1 MQPYE
6 IEHAAWV
13 RYLGPECT
21 VLMKSDGSFPLE
33 QPCKLALF
41 GSGARHTIKGGT
53 GSGEVNTR
61 YAITVERG
69 LTEAGFEL
77 TTTAWL
83 DSYDEVRRNAKRAFI
98 RQIKAEA
105 HAAHQLAVT
114 YGMGAV
120 MPEPEYDLPLMGDGA
135 AAIYVLSRISGEGS
149 DRKPVAGDILLTETE
164 QRDILELAR
173 RFSRFMLVLNVGGV
187 VDLTPV
193 LGVGN
198 ILLLGQLG
206 AETGAILADLLLGKA
221 YPSGKLTTSWS
232 AWSDYPTIG
241 EFGGRD
247 DTRYTEGIYVGYRYF
262 DSIGKRALFPFG
274 FGLGYT
280 TFQVEP
286 LTAALEGTAARVIAR
301 VRNAGKRVGR
311 EVVQLYVSC
320 PARRLDQPFQTLAAF
335 CKTRELQP
343 GEEQVIDLRF
353 DMREIASF
361 DMRGAV
367 SSDLHDAASSDLR
380 GADSPN
386 MRGAA
391 SSDADTAAWILEQG
405 DYILRLGT
413 SSVDTAPIAII
424 RLDRDAVVKTVEHAG
439 GSPDFEDWKP
449 DAPRTEALPDDLP
462 VMMLSANQLEGEIVG
477 QKTRAENEAHEAR
490 ATSTAYEDPEPSESP
505 AEADPIVAGMSTEE
519 LARLCV
525 GAAASSGG
533 IASIIGSASKIAAGA
548 AGETATLLLVS
559 PLVMADGPAGLR
571 LSRQYTIDKK
581 GVHAIGSSLP
591 ETVVELLPA
600 PLRFLLGERPRKS
613 HSAAR
618 DQFRSKPRNQIHEQ
632 NCTAIPI
639 GTAIA
644 QSWNLE
650 AAERFGDIVGGEMER
665 FGVHLWLAPALN
677 IHRSIRCGRNFEY
690 FSEDPLISGLFAG
703 AFARGVG
710 KHPRRSATLKHFAAN
725 NQETNRYNSNSLVS
739 ERALREIYLRGFGI
753 AVREGRPLAVMTS
766 YNLLNG
772 THTSERR
779 DLVEG
784 ILRREFGFD
793 GIVMTDWIVMGGTM
807 DKHSR
812 HPGPHA
818 DLIAA
823 AGNDLTMPGSKADL
837 KRIAKGLKD
846 GTVTRRDLE
855 CNATHILRIAR
866 RLTAER

>member
-6 IEHAAWV
+6 IEHAARV

-21 VLMKSDGSFPLE
+21 VLLKSDGSFPLDA
-33 QPCKLALF
+33 PCKLALF

-53 GSGEVNTR
+53 GSGEVNSR
-61 YAITVERG
+61 YAITVEQG
-69 LTEAGFEL
+69 LEEAGFEL
-77 TTTAWL
+77 TSKTWL
-83 DSYDEVRRNAKRAFI
+83 DAYDKVLGNAKRAFI
-98 RQIKAEA
+98 KRVKAEA
-105 HAAHQLAVT
+105 RAAHQLAVI
-114 YGMGAV
+114 YGMGAI
-120 MPEPEYDLPLMGDGA
+120 MPEPDYDIPLEGAGD
-135 AAIYVLSRISGEGS
+135 AAIYVLSRISGEGA
-149 DRKPVAGDILLTETE
+149 DRKPVAGDIMLTDTE
-164 QRDILELAR
+164 ARDILLLAQ
-173 RFSRFMLVLNVGGV
+173 RFERFMLVLNVGGV
-187 VDLTPV
+187 VDLSPV
-193 LGVGN
+193 QSVGN
-198 ILLLGQLG
+198 ILLLSQLG

-221 YPSGKLTTSWS
+221 YPSGKLATTWS
-232 AWSDYPTIG
+232 AWDDYPDIG
-241 EFGGRD
+241 EFGDRD

-262 DSIGKRALFPFG
+262 DSVGTRTLFPFG

-280 TFQVEP
+280 KFEV
-286 LTAALEGTAARVIAR
+286 AAQDATLEGTAVRIKAS
-301 VRNAGKRVGR
+301 VRNIGAHVGR
-311 EVVQLYVSC
+311 EVVQLYASC
-320 PARRLDQPFQTLAAF
+320 PSARLDQPYQTLAAF
-335 CKTRELQP
+335 CKSAQLQP
-343 GEEQVIDLRF
+343 AEPQILDLRF
-353 DMREIASF
+353 DMRNIASY
-361 DMRGAV
+361 
-367 SSDLHDAASSDLR
+367 DAQ
-380 GADSPN
+380 N
-386 MRGAA
+386 
-391 SSDADTAAWILEQG
+391 AAWILERG

-413 SSVDTAPIAII
+413 SSRDTSPVAII
-424 RLDRDAVVKTVEHAG
+424 RLDRDAIVKTVERACG
-439 GSPDFEDWKP
+439 EPDFEDWRP
-449 DAPRTEALPDDLP
+449 AAAAPNALPDNLP
-462 VMMLSANQLEGEIVG
+462 VLAIDVDLLSECHSESSG
-477 QKTRAENEAHEAR
+477 
-490 ATSTAYEDPEPSESP
+490 STAPLAIDPLASAMPD
-505 AEADPIVAGMSTEE
+505 AD
-519 LARLCV
+519 LAHLCV

-533 IASIIGSASKIAAGA
+533 VASIVGNASMSVAGA
-548 AGETATLLLVS
+548 AGQTATFKGIP
-559 PLVMADGPAGLR
+559 PLIMSDGPAGLR
-571 LSRQYTIDKK
+571 LSRQFTIGRK
-581 GVHAIGSSLP
+581 GPRGIGGTLP
-591 ETVVELLPA
+591 ESIAAFLPA
-600 PLRFLLGERPRKS
+600 PLRALLNTGSR
-613 HSAAR
+613 
-618 DQFRSKPRNQIHEQ
+618 KPRGQVYEQ
-632 NCTAIPI
+632 NCTAIPV

-644 QSWNLE
+644 QSWNIE
-650 AAERFGDIVGGEMER
+650 AAEQLGDIVGSEMER

-690 FSEDPLISGLFAG
+690 FSEDPLISGLFA
-703 AFARGVG
+703 AALARGVG
-710 KHPRRSATLKHFAAN
+710 KHPGRSATLKHFAAN